1 MGMENWNGRF
11 GQEKKVTEH
20 DWARKVEIE
29 PWKLMKTRGWTQ
41 FNHNQ
46 LRAGFTHWDWAI
58 EKWDFHWIFTVHF
71 SRPLKKQWWL
81 GSMGSGLLHLS
92 WICIQRSRSSNRKP
106 MQNGQWSDPNDWEIS
121 PTRARDD
128 CEQTYPKLATKLWKI
143 ISPCC
148 SMRVGEW
155 FPFFCHSFWLE
166 RFPAVS
172 LPAPKEPLIGHYLYR
187 LAEGGWKHGKRKAE
201 HAEQA
206 ADAAAEPAEKR

>member
-1 MGMENWNGRF
+1 
-11 GQEKKVTEH
+11 
-20 DWARKVEIE
+20 
-29 PWKLMKTRGWTQ
+29 MKTRGWTQ

-46 LRAGFTHWDWAI
+46 LRGGLPSENLKAYMFTDAHWDWAI
-58 EKWDFHWIFTVHF
+58 EKWGFHCSF
-71 SRPLKKQWWL
+71 STPLKKQWFGEWAWAPFKL
-81 GSMGSGLLHLS
+81 NLH
-92 WICIQRSRSSNRKP
+92 P
-106 MQNGQWSDPNDWEIS
+106 EVQWSDPNDWEIS